1 MYGMAVRNAFTKPEE
16 QATVRAEAFEIGVSR
31 WPLLALEIKT
41 LTDTYW
47 VNFAKTGDPNG
58 EGLPKWPVYTSAAD
72 QALDINDVPTVRVG
86 VNKAGLDFFDTYYQS
101 LKAPAAGGG
110 VSAK

>member
-47 VNFAKTGDPNG
+47 VNFAKADLACSQPA
-58 EGLPKWPVYTSAAD
+58 PWVAIAAAKYFSAA
-72 QALDINDVPTVRVG
+72 A
-86 VNKAGLDFFDTYYQS
+86 
-101 LKAPAAGGG
+101 
-110 VSAK
+110 